1 MKTRKITVNFF
12 VTSRVETNIEV
23 PVDMTDEQV
32 KRTLLRATY
41 NPSKWVLIAT
51 EQMIAA
57 ADKIEGTVDWQDYE
71 GFSFGDKEGN

>member
-1 MKTRKITVNFF
+1 METRKVLVNFF
-12 VTSRVETNIEV
+12 VTSRVETSIEV
-23 PVDMTDEQV
+23 PVNMTDEQA

-41 NPSKWVLIAT
+41 NPSEWQRIAT

-71 GFSFGDKEGN
+71 GFCFGDKEGN